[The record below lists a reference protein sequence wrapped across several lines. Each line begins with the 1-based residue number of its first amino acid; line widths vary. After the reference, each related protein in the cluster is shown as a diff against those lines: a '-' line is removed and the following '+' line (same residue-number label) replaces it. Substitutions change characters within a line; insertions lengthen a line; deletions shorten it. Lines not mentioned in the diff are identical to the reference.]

1 MNFEIFSLS
10 IYYIDSH
17 LENGPHFVFFNCKF
31 CLSDVESKKVKKLG
45 HSQFKIWTLC
55 RSRNKHFGPYD
66 RNKSKIDEVY
76 HKTQSS

>member
-17 LENGPHFVFFNCKF
+17 LENGLHFVFFNCKS
-31 CLSDVESKKVKKLG
+31 CLSDVESEKVRKLG

-55 RSRNKHFGPYD
+55 RSRNKHFMYCMT
-66 RNKSKIDEVY
+66 KEID
-76 HKTQSS
+76 